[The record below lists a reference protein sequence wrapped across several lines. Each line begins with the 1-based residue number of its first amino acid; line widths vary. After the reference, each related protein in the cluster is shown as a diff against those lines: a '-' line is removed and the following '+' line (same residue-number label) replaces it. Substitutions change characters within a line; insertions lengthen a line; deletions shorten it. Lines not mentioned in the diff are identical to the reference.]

1 MYILLK
7 LITKYGLFK
16 SEIPNYQLST
26 SRDKAQKT
34 SHKMGT
40 RNILTKD
47 RYSSMRHQ
55 IKSISHLNLWNIDFW
70 VIVNFNSQIR
80 IDFNSHDLNLNSFYF
95 NINWLLTLY
104 KNQLTKEDTTH
115 SQNVHCLNHLH
126 IKLHMMAT
134 EKNVGLSR

>member
-55 IKSISHLNLWNIDFW
+55 IKPISHLNSWNIDFRD
-70 VIVNFNSQIR
+70 IVKFNSQIR
-80 IDFNSHDLNLNSFYF
+80 IDFNSHDFNLNIFYF
-95 NINWLLTLY
+95 NINWILTLY

-115 SQNVHCLNHLH
+115 SQNVHCLNHLRM
-126 IKLHMMAT
+126 KLHMMAT
-134 EKNVGLSR
+134 EKNIGLSR